1 MRHPCVIG
9 SELDPRPMTWARSG
23 GAPYTRIGFGARSI
37 SFPLS
42 AIDISCVI
50 TIRIA
55 GNHSP
60 RNVQKQRVLG
70 PCYSGVQLR
79 RHYAQEIPGRLF
91 YRTRTTAGQLSR
103 ENSVEQ
109 RTATTIFYRWLH
121 STPASISQ
129 AMKIVTRPVHGASTP
144 SPPPKKRGCVRTTK
158 ASNARVRPA
167 RHTPR

>member
-60 RNVQKQRVLG
+60 RKCSEATCSWTLLQWCATAPTLCSRDPRQTILQDKNDCWPVVARKLCG
-70 PCYSGVQLR
+70 AAHSHDHLLPLASLHTSLDKSSYED
-79 RHYAQEIPGRLF
+79 RHETSARCLHPFSASKEARL
-91 YRTRTTAGQLSR
+91 
-103 ENSVEQ
+103 
-109 RTATTIFYRWLH
+109 
-121 STPASISQ
+121 
-129 AMKIVTRPVHGASTP
+129 
-144 SPPPKKRGCVRTTK
+144 C
-158 ASNARVRPA
+158 
-167 RHTPR
+167 